1 MQVHGATGISQW
13 SPLSGMYAQ
22 QRTLRYADGPDE
34 VHHHVIARNEVRT
47 FQESNERQ
55 AAIKG
60 VTKAG
65 GSAGFM
71 G

>member
-1 MQVHGATGISQW
+1 MRTLDEAVVINANDPRLTG
-13 SPLSGMYAQ
+13 

-34 VHHHVIARNEVRT
+34 VHHHVIARHEVKT
-47 FQESNERQ
+47 YKDSNSRQ
-55 AAIKG
+55 TAA
-60 VTKAG
+60 KAHTEAR